1 MGITE
6 KIKIG
11 MVSLGCPKNQ
21 VDAEQMLGLLRKEGF
36 DITNDPAG
44 ADVIIVN
51 TCGFI
56 EPAKQESIDTILEMA
71 QYKENGRLRALIATG
86 CLAERYRDEVA
97 GQLPELDAVIGIGAN
112 GDIVQAVKDALQGAR
127 PIRFGEKEALP
138 LTGDRMLTTP
148 PYSAYL
154 RVADGCDNRC
164 TYCAIPLIRGGYRS
178 RPMEEIMEEAKRLA
192 ADGVKEL
199 CVIAQD
205 TTRYGLNLYGELKLA
220 ELLTKL
226 CGIDGIQW
234 IRLLYCY
241 PDFITDELL
250 SVMREQPK
258 IVKYMDLP
266 LQHADGGILRAMNR
280 RGDRE
285 GLTKLVGHI
294 RESVPGIALRTTFI
308 TGFPGES
315 EEAFEELCTFVREM
329 KFDRMGCFAY
339 SPEEDT
345 PAAVM
350 ENQVPEDVKQRRQ
363 QLLSEAQAFIMEER
377 GDAQEGKVLRVLCEG
392 IDRESGLCVGRSEAD
407 APEIDAK
414 VLFKAKCPPVPGA
427 FVQVRI
433 TGHRDCDLTG
443 EALN

>member
-6 KIKIG
+6 TIKIG

-21 VDAEQMLGLLRKEGF
+21 VDAEQMLGRFREAGF
-36 DITNDPAG
+36 GLTNDPSE

-56 EPAKQESIDTILEMA
+56 ESAKQESIDTILEMS
-71 QYKENGRLRALIATG
+71 QYRENGRLKALIATG
-86 CLAERYRDEVA
+86 CLAERYREEVA
-97 GQLPELDAVIGIGAN
+97 KLLPELDAVIGIGAN
-112 GDIVQAVKDALQGAR
+112 GDIVQAVKDALGGVH
-127 PIRFGEKEALP
+127 PVRFGEKESLP
-138 LTGDRMLTTP
+138 MDGGRVLTTP

-178 RPMEEIMEEAKRLA
+178 RPMEEIVVETKRLA

-205 TTRYGLNLYGELKLA
+205 TTRYGFDLYGELKLA
-220 ELLTKL
+220 DLLTEL
-226 CGIDGIQW
+226 CTIDGVEW
-234 IRLLYCY
+234 IRILYGY
-241 PDFITDELL
+241 PDFINDELL
-250 SVMREQPK
+250 AVMRRQPK
-258 IVKYMDLP
+258 IVNYLDIP

-285 GLTKLVGHI
+285 SLTGLIRHI
-294 RESVPGIALRTTFI
+294 REQVPGITLRTTFI
-308 TGFPGES
+308 VGFPGET
-315 EEAFEELCTFVREM
+315 EEAFEELCGFVQEM

-345 PAAVM
+345 PAAGM
-350 ENQVPEDVKQRRQ
+350 EGQLPEEVKQRRQ
-363 QLLSEAQAFIMEER
+363 QLLSETQAFIMEER
-377 GDAQEGKVLRVLCEG
+377 GSAQEGKTLRVLCEG
-392 IDRESGLCVGRSEAD
+392 FDRENDRFVGRSESD

-414 VLFKAKCPPVPGA
+414 VLFTAGQAPAPGT
-427 FVQVRI
+427 FVQVLI
-433 TGHRDCDLTG
+433 TGHRDCDLMG
-443 EALN
+443 EAVD